1 MARKH
6 YIFSANMIWC
16 DQKCGVLPGSLPDI
30 HDISE
35 APSIGSNVLG
45 FLFDV
50 RAMGFLGLSSLR
62 GALTSII

>member
-1 MARKH
+1 MARKRH
-6 YIFSANMIWC
+6 IFSANMIWG
-16 DQKCGVLPGSLPDI
+16 DEKCGVLPGSLPDI

-45 FLFDV
+45 LLIDV

-62 GALTSII
+62 GH